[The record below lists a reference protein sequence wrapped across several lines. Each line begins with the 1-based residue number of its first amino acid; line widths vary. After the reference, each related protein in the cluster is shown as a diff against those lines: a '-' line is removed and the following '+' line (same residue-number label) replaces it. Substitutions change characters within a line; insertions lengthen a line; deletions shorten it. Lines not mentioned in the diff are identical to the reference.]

1 MTRRGFTL
9 IELLVVI
16 AVISILAGMLLP
28 ALGRARES
36 ARRTSCSNNLRQL
49 GLVLE
54 MYASEQGGA
63 FPVVQPYIGDQCDEK
78 NTNVLMFD
86 GRAIYPEY
94 LSDIRVLACPSSP
107 DASDRVKA
115 GSWNRPDGPGGQR
128 RGGSVNPCLLDQT
141 SYLYT
146 GWLLRTEDIAEV
158 GTRDLSEIFLT
169 AFRDVLESKDPGL
182 LDQPWMFV
190 DDFAK
195 EHEIMRLRQGLNRFL
210 IEDINEPSKTSR
222 AESAVAV
229 MFDRVDFDPQGF
241 NHVPGGGNV
250 LYMDGHVEFLRYP
263 GEFPV
268 SRAWAEFI
276 DLMNL

>member
-63 FPVVQPYIGDQCDEK
+63 FPAVQPYIGDQCDEK

-268 SRAWAEFI
+268 SRAWVEFI

>member
-63 FPVVQPYIGDQCDEK
+63 FPAVQPYIGDQCDEK

-276 DLMNL
+276 DLMNF

>member
-63 FPVVQPYIGDQCDEK
+63 FPAVQPYIGDQCDEK